1 MNMKFYFF
9 LLLLFLSS
17 SSFSQQKFSKEFN
30 LTTDNDLYISKAK
43 DRYYSN
49 GIFFTYRYL
58 TSNIKKLDKKIIE
71 IEIGH
76 HIYTP
81 YKSTILNVN
90 LHDRPFAGYMYG
102 NFGIAR
108 VYKNKTILKN
118 NIQFGVVGKS
128 AFGKELQEAI
138 HTIYNFRS
146 PDGWKYQIKNTLAI
160 NFDTEYYTV
169 LETNNSK
176 HLDINFLGKL
186 KIGTIFNEA
195 TAGFMG
201 RVGFRK
207 LQPINNS
214 TAFNTHLNNDNSS
227 YVRGLESFIY
237 YLTSLTYVA
246 YDATIQGS
254 LFNKESP
261 VTFNPK
267 SIRFDFEIGYKF
279 TTERWNFGYS
289 YHFHSNKING
299 LKNNKGNDYGRLF
312 FSYLF
317 R

>member
-58 TSNIKKLDKKIIE
+58 TSDFKKLDKKIIE

-118 NIQFGVVGKS
+118 NIQFGVVGKI

-138 HTIYNFRS
+138 HTIYNF
-146 PDGWKYQIKNTLAI
+146 
-160 NFDTEYYTV
+160 
-169 LETNNSK
+169 
-176 HLDINFLGKL
+176 
-186 KIGTIFNEA
+186 
-195 TAGFMG
+195 
-201 RVGFRK
+201 
-207 LQPINNS
+207 
-214 TAFNTHLNNDNSS
+214 
-227 YVRGLESFIY
+227 
-237 YLTSLTYVA
+237 TSLTYVA

-254 LFNKESP
+254 LFDKESP